1 MRLNSLGL
9 IGAGVIGALTL
20 AITISGILTRASGF
34 PAWFLPFGILMVLFI
49 PGYALTLAILPQLD
63 RATILLIS
71 LGISISMSI
80 MGGFILDYTPWGLHP
95 FSWAIWLSCISLLGC
110 IVAAYRRSLLS
121 KAAATRSAIP
131 RWNWKVIA
139 SFLLASIIIIA
150 AIIIAINSAIQAGT
164 TFTQL
169 WAVPGVDEDG
179 YAIQIG
185 VHNQELNTLHYELFV
200 ESQGITINHWT
211 DIVLAP
217 GETWTMSMPLL
228 EKPKYPITFLL
239 YNTDM
244 PDKVFRTVHLVPASF
259 DEIVSSPAGQ

>member
-1 MRLNSLGL
+1 MRLRSLDI
-9 IGAGVIGALTL
+9 IGAGVICTLTL
-20 AITISGILTRASGF
+20 AITISGILTGASGF

-63 RATILLIS
+63 RSTILLLS

-80 MGGFILDYTPWGLHP
+80 MGGFILNYTPWGLHP
-95 FSWAIWLSCISLLGC
+95 FSWAIWLNCIALLGC
-110 IVAAYRRSLLS
+110 IIAAYRRSLLS
-121 KAAATRSAIP
+121 KASANRFATP
-131 RWNWKVIA
+131 RLNWKVIA

-150 AIIIAINSAIQAGT
+150 AIVIAKNSAIQAGT

-169 WAVPGVDEDG
+169 WAVPGTDEDG

-185 VHNQELNTLHYELFV
+185 VHNQELNTIRYELFA
-200 ESQGITINHWT
+200 ESRGATINQWT

-228 EKPKYPITFLL
+228 EKPQYPITFLL
-239 YNTDM
+239 YKTDM
-244 PDKVFRTVHLVPASF
+244 PDIVYRTVHLVPASF
-259 DEIVSSPAGQ
+259 DELVPSPAGQ